1 MTDLM
6 VGDDQ
11 FLFVC
16 QNRVLLLV
24 SGDYDFNTLLKIR
37 LIGKLSAVA
46 DRTERRLVDN
56 IGKFCAGS
64 ARCHSCDLVEIHVLT
79 VLDLLGVHFQDIFPA
94 LEVGQLYGHAA
105 VKAAGPRQSGIQRFG
120 TVCRG
125 QNDHADVLLK
135 AVHLCEQLVQCL
147 LALIISAQRRAVSL
161 LADRVDLVDKHNTG
175 SFFLG
180 LLEQVSH
187 LGGTHADKHLH
198 KFRSGHGEEWH
209 VGLSGN
215 CLGQHCLTRSGR
227 ADQQNALGHGRADL
241 SADSL
246 RGFDIDFGV
255 ALTHPEHH

>member
-1 MTDLM
+1 M
-6 VGDDQ
+6 
-11 FLFVC
+11 
-16 QNRVLLLV
+16 
-24 SGDYDFNTLLKIR
+24 
-37 LIGKLSAVA
+37 
-46 DRTERRLVDN
+46 
-56 IGKFCAGS
+56 
-64 ARCHSCDLVEIHVLT
+64 
-79 VLDLLGVHFQDIFPA
+79 HFQDIFPA

-180 LLEQVSH
+180 LLEQVAH

-198 KFRSGHGEEWH
+198 KFRSGHGEEGH
-209 VGLSGN
+209 VGFAGN
-215 CLGQHCLTRSGR
+215 CLGKHCLTRSGR

-241 SADSL
+241 SVLAGIVQVFDDLLQVLLGFLFTRHIRKTDSL